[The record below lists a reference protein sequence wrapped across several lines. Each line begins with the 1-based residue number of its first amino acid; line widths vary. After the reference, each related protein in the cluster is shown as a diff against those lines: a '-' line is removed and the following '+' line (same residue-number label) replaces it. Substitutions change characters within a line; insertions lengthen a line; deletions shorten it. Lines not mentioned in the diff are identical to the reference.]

1 MAPCWENRLHW
12 FLSTLLAAFLNCSQW
27 LWLSLDTA
35 VTSHTGSHP
44 APVTGPIST
53 VVYWALYNVP
63 RQNLSH
69 VPFCSMSRLSAS
81 SICLRAFALAGPS
94 ARIRVLQ
101 PLALSG
107 PLLHSELSFIV
118 IFSKLTLPAA
128 LYHAPSHCPA

>member
-1 MAPCWENRLHW
+1 MAPCRENRLHR
-12 FLSTLLAAFLNCSQW
+12 FLSTLLAAFLNWSQW

-53 VVYWALYNVP
+53 VVYRALYNVP
-63 RQNLSH
+63 PQNLSR
-69 VPFCSMSRLSAS
+69 VPLCSMSWLSAS
-81 SICLRAFALAGPS
+81 SICLRTFALAGHS
-94 ARIRVLQ
+94 AGMCVLQ

-107 PLLHSELSFIV
+107 PLLHSELAFIV